1 MTSAGG
7 ACRNAG
13 RVRDGTDVASARSP
27 ARPPAAPYSGDV
39 SAPSLD
45 HLRTFVTVFRAGS
58 QTKAADLLGISQPTV
73 SAHVAALEETLGF
86 ALFVRTPAG
95 VEATPKGAELA
106 HEVAAHLDA
115 LEDSALLSG
124 LTPDRA
130 RALHIGGPAELLSEL
145 VLPRL
150 DELAQTAHVP
160 LRFRFGLADDLLDLL
175 VSRDLDL
182 VVSAVRPRARGL
194 TAVPAYDE
202 EFVLVGAP
210 TWAGREVDDIPVVAY
225 AEHLPIV
232 RRYWRSV
239 FDRRPEQ
246 LEVVAVIPDLR
257 GIRSAVIAG
266 VGMSVLPRYLVDAD
280 LATGALVQLD
290 EPEVAPLNTV
300 YLATRAREAER
311 DAHLGAAVA
320 RLRRMLG

>member
-1 MTSAGG
+1 M
-7 ACRNAG
+7 
-13 RVRDGTDVASARSP
+13 
-27 ARPPAAPYSGDV
+27 

-58 QTKAADLLGISQPTV
+58 QTKAAELLGVTQPTV
-73 SAHVAALEETLGF
+73 SAHVAALEQALGY
-86 ALFVRTPAG
+86 ALFVRTPSGA
-95 VEATPKGAELA
+95 EATAKGAELA
-106 HEVAAHLDA
+106 REVAAHLDA
-115 LEDSALLSG
+115 LEDSVLLSG
-124 LTPDRA
+124 LAPSAGSA

-150 DELAQTAHVP
+150 DELADAVQVP
-160 LRFRFGLADDLLDLL
+160 LRFRFGLADELLDDLEA
-175 VSRDLDL
+175 RALDL
-182 VVSAVRPRARGL
+182 VVSAVRPRGRGI

-202 EFVLVGAP
+202 EFVLVTAP
-210 TWAGREVDDIPVVAY
+210 RWADAREGRELGDIPLVAY

-239 FDRRPEQ
+239 FDRRPEG
-246 LEVVAVIPDLR
+246 LALAAVIPDLR
-257 GIRSAVIAG
+257 GIRSAVISGA
-266 VGMSVLPRYLVDAD
+266 GMSVLPRYLVDAD
-280 LATGALVQLD
+280 LAAGVLVQLD

-320 RLRRMLG
+320 QLRRMLA

>member
-1 MTSAGG
+1 M
-7 ACRNAG
+7 
-13 RVRDGTDVASARSP
+13 
-27 ARPPAAPYSGDV
+27 SG
-39 SAPSLD
+39 PSLD

-73 SAHVAALEETLGF
+73 SAHIGALEETLGF

-95 VEATPKGAELA
+95 VEATEKGAELA
-106 HEVAAHLDA
+106 REVAEHLDA
-115 LEDSALLSG
+115 IEDSALLSG
-124 LTPDRA
+124 LSGVTPESP

-150 DELAQTAHVP
+150 DELADAARVP
-160 LRFRFGLADDLLDLL
+160 LRFRFGLADELLDLL
-175 VSRDLDL
+175 ASRALDL
-182 VVSAVRPRARGL
+182 VVSAVRPRVRGI

-202 EFVLVGAP
+202 EFVLVAAP
-210 TWAGREVDDIPVVAY
+210 AWAGREVDAIPVVAY

-239 FDRRPEQ
+239 FDRRPDQ
-246 LEVVAVIPDLR
+246 LELVAVIPDLR
-257 GIRSAVIAG
+257 GIRSAVVAG

-280 LATGALVQLD
+280 LASGALVQLD

-311 DAHLGAAVA
+311 DAHLGATVA
-320 RLRRMLG
+320 QLRRMLG

>member
-1 MTSAGG
+1 M
-7 ACRNAG
+7 
-13 RVRDGTDVASARSP
+13 
-27 ARPPAAPYSGDV
+27 

-58 QTKAADLLGISQPTV
+58 QTKAAELLGVTQPTV
-73 SAHVAALEETLGF
+73 SAHVAALEQALGY
-86 ALFVRTPAG
+86 ALFVRTPSG
-95 VEATPKGAELA
+95 VEATAKGAELA
-106 HEVAAHLDA
+106 REVAAHLDA
-115 LEDSALLSG
+115 LEDSVLLSG
-124 LTPDRA
+124 LAPSAGSA

-150 DELAQTAHVP
+150 DELADAVQVP
-160 LRFRFGLADDLLDLL
+160 LRFRFGLADELLDDLEA
-175 VSRDLDL
+175 RALDL
-182 VVSAVRPRARGL
+182 VVSAVRPRGRGI

-202 EFVLVGAP
+202 EFVLVAASR
-210 TWAGREVDDIPVVAY
+210 WADAAREGRELGDIPLVAY

-239 FDRRPEQ
+239 FDRRPEG
-246 LEVVAVIPDLR
+246 LALAAVIPDLR
-257 GIRSAVIAG
+257 GIRSAVISGA
-266 VGMSVLPRYLVDAD
+266 GMSVLPRYLVDAD
-280 LATGALVQLD
+280 LAAGVLVQLD

-320 RLRRMLG
+320 QLRRMLA

>member
-1 MTSAGG
+1 M
-7 ACRNAG
+7 
-13 RVRDGTDVASARSP
+13 
-27 ARPPAAPYSGDV
+27 

-73 SAHVAALEETLGF
+73 SAHISALEESLGF
-86 ALFVRTPAG
+86 ALFVRTHAG

-124 LTPDRA
+124 LTPDTP

-150 DELAQTAHVP
+150 GELARAAQVP

-175 VSRDLDL
+175 ASRDLDL
-182 VVSAVRPRARGL
+182 VVSAVRPRMRGL
-194 TAVPAYDE
+194 SAVPVHDE
-202 EFVLVGAP
+202 EFVLVAAP
-210 TWAGREVDDIPVVAY
+210 AWAGRELEDIPVVAY

-239 FDRRPEQ
+239 FDRRPER
-246 LEVVAVIPDLR
+246 LELIAVIPDLR
-257 GIRSAVIAG
+257 GIRSAVVSG

-280 LATGALVQLD
+280 LATGALVLLD
-290 EPEVAPLNTV
+290 APEVSPLNTV

-311 DAHLGAAVA
+311 DAHLGAALA
-320 RLRRMLG
+320 QLRRMLG